1 MDRCCELAKLA
12 RGEICKNCFRA
23 VSKRFDAYQYRGS
36 AYKMRGFWPLHSQ
49 FAGNHGWFMSSPELV
64 QLDGR
69 HDLAGL
75 RIALDTLCSRYGRLS
90 HLTIL
95 PANHVGRQQAL
106 CFLRMASIDE
116 EESIMTA
123 LGIGRFGGELVLV
136 VNLRAGLAAEGG
148 AQATSVSSGAGAASI
163 QL

>member
-1 MDRCCELAKLA
+1 
-12 RGEICKNCFRA
+12 
-23 VSKRFDAYQYRGS
+23 
-36 AYKMRGFWPLHSQ
+36 
-49 FAGNHGWFMSSPELV
+49 MSSFELT

-75 RIALDTLCSRYGRLS
+75 RSALDALCSRYGRLR

-106 CFLRMASIDE
+106 CFMRMANIE
-116 EESIMTA
+116 EEQRIMTA

-136 VNLRAGLAAEGG
+136 VNLRSDG
-148 AQATSVSSGAGAASI
+148 VPHPGAGSKANAAAVPTPI
-163 QL
+163 NLVLAERRRVAEQ

>member
-1 MDRCCELAKLA
+1 
-12 RGEICKNCFRA
+12 
-23 VSKRFDAYQYRGS
+23 
-36 AYKMRGFWPLHSQ
+36 
-49 FAGNHGWFMSSPELV
+49 MSNPELD

-75 RIALDTLCSRYGRLS
+75 RAALLALCSRFGSVR

-106 CFLRMASIDE
+106 CFLRMASSE
-116 EESIMTA
+116 EEARIMTA

-136 VNLRAGLAAEGG
+136 LNLRRSQASHAAP
-148 AQATSVSSGAGAASI
+148 AGASASAAQVASQI
-163 QL
+163 

>member
-1 MDRCCELAKLA
+1 
-12 RGEICKNCFRA
+12 
-23 VSKRFDAYQYRGS
+23 
-36 AYKMRGFWPLHSQ
+36 
-49 FAGNHGWFMSSPELV
+49 MSSPELD

-75 RIALDTLCSRYGRLS
+75 HVALHDLCSRFGSLR

-106 CFLRMASIDE
+106 CFLRMASSE
-116 EESIMTA
+116 EEARIMTA

-136 VNLRAGLAAEGG
+136 LNLRPTQVKHAAT
-148 AQATSVSSGAGAASI
+148 AGAGAGASGARVASRI
-163 QL
+163 

>member
-1 MDRCCELAKLA
+1 
-12 RGEICKNCFRA
+12 
-23 VSKRFDAYQYRGS
+23 
-36 AYKMRGFWPLHSQ
+36 
-49 FAGNHGWFMSSPELV
+49 MSNPELD

-75 RIALDTLCSRYGRLS
+75 RVALHDLCSRFGSLR

-106 CFLRMASIDE
+106 CFLRMASSE
-116 EESIMTA
+116 EEARIMTA

-136 VNLRAGLAAEGG
+136 LNLRPSQVNQAAT
-148 AQATSVSSGAGAASI
+148 AGAGAGAGASGARVASRI
-163 QL
+163 

>member
-1 MDRCCELAKLA
+1 
-12 RGEICKNCFRA
+12 
-23 VSKRFDAYQYRGS
+23 
-36 AYKMRGFWPLHSQ
+36 
-49 FAGNHGWFMSSPELV
+49 MSNPELD

-75 RIALDTLCSRYGRLS
+75 RDALLALCSRFGSVR

-106 CFLRMASIDE
+106 CFLRMGSSE
-116 EESIMTA
+116 EEARIMTA

-136 VNLRAGLAAEGG
+136 LNLRRN
-148 AQATSVSSGAGAASI
+148 QVSHAASAGVRDSAAQVASQI
-163 QL
+163 

>member
-1 MDRCCELAKLA
+1 MNYLRL
-12 RGEICKNCFRA
+12 
-23 VSKRFDAYQYRGS
+23 
-36 AYKMRGFWPLHSQ
+36 LHH
-49 FAGNHGWFMSSPELV
+49 ALRMSSPELD

-75 RIALDTLCSRYGRLS
+75 RTALHDMCSHFGSVR

-106 CFLRMASIDE
+106 CFLRMASSE
-116 EESIMTA
+116 EEARIMTA

-136 VNLRAGLAAEGG
+136 LNLRPSQMSHAAT
-148 AQATSVSSGAGAASI
+148 AGAGAFAAQVASRI
-163 QL
+163 

>member
-1 MDRCCELAKLA
+1 MHH
-12 RGEICKNCFRA
+12 
-23 VSKRFDAYQYRGS
+23 AYR
-36 AYKMRGFWPLHSQ
+36 
-49 FAGNHGWFMSSPELV
+49 MSSPELA

-75 RIALDTLCSRYGRLS
+75 RSALDDLCSRYGSLR

-106 CFLRMASIDE
+106 CFLRMASSE
-116 EESIMTA
+116 EEARIMTA

-136 VNLRAGLAAEGG
+136 VNLRPGVVSGKGDHAAN
-148 AQATSVSSGAGAASI
+148 ASAPMASTPI
-163 QL
+163 QP

>member
-1 MDRCCELAKLA
+1 
-12 RGEICKNCFRA
+12 
-23 VSKRFDAYQYRGS
+23 
-36 AYKMRGFWPLHSQ
+36 
-49 FAGNHGWFMSSPELV
+49 MSSPELAH
-64 QLDGR
+64 LDGR

-75 RIALDTLCSRYGRLS
+75 RSALDALCSRYGSLR

-106 CFLRMASIDE
+106 CFLRMASSDE
-116 EESIMTA
+116 EERIMTA

-136 VNLRAGLAAEGG
+136 VNLRPGLVSGAS
-148 AQATSVSSGAGAASI
+148 AQAATPSWLVAAAPM